1 MWNVLEKIKNRTS
14 GLFIGIKGDRLE
26 VEVEGH
32 GRVLLKRETW
42 SKRNRAGQ
50 VVGSRT
56 QYPLVLFFAC
66 TCHKTQGLT
75 LPGVVVHCSKEFV
88 PGLLYV
94 TVSRVRKVEELQICQ
109 FNGKQLLQPPP
120 DALEV
125 CKCSEEMRPDLTCCI
140 NQQLDSALFKVGDI
154 GEDFVEEDGDVPEV
168 LPVDAYPDGL
178 VSSYFAKEGDELM
191 VDLGTVFLELDN
203 SENQF
208 SQPPEHYE

>member
-1 MWNVLEKIKNRTS
+1 MQKQRPIEGEAIHIYFTKLSVQLHNQESLFQMPGELVGFDALDEEDVTGISCPADVKLLLKPGVKVMVVWNVPEKIKSGTS

-32 GRVLLKRETW
+32 GRVLLKRETC

-66 TCHKTQGLT
+66 TCHKTQGLA
-75 LPGVVVHCSKEFV
+75 LPGVVVNCSMEFV

-94 TVSRVRKVEELQICQ
+94 AVSRVGKVEDLQICW
-109 FNGKQLLQPPP
+109 FGKQLLKPPL
-120 DALEV
+120 DAFEV

-140 NQQLDSALFKVGDI
+140 IV
-154 GEDFVEEDGDVPEV
+154 
-168 LPVDAYPDGL
+168 
-178 VSSYFAKEGDELM
+178 
-191 VDLGTVFLELDN
+191 
-203 SENQF
+203 
-208 SQPPEHYE
+208 

>member
-14 GLFIGIKGDRLE
+14 GLFIGIEGDRLE

-94 TVSRVRKVEELQICQ
+94 AVSRVRKVEELQICR
-109 FNGKQLLQPPP
+109 FNG
-120 DALEV
+120 
-125 CKCSEEMRPDLTCCI
+125 
-140 NQQLDSALFKVGDI
+140 N
-154 GEDFVEEDGDVPEV
+154 
-168 LPVDAYPDGL
+168 
-178 VSSYFAKEGDELM
+178 SS
-191 VDLGTVFLELDN
+191 
-203 SENQF
+203 
-208 SQPPEHYE
+208 